1 MNKYLVLA
9 LLFVWSTFTQATPI
23 TTAFGPFQF
32 LDNRS
37 SNDAGIVAG
46 VAMQYGVRSVTP
58 NGSDGTTGTAV
69 NGTYSRPVL
78 PLDYTVNPNFFTGG
92 LSCPNGTCDP
102 IAFNPWQI
110 TLSNGPDTRIV
121 YTPGVNTSFQS
132 SIMPFVSNVLIN
144 TSAAQP
150 TISWQLPSATFDAV
164 VVRVRDNTTLTNG
177 IADLIYRD

>member
-9 LLFVWSTFTQATPI
+9 LLFVWSKFTQATPI

-110 TLSNGPDTRIV
+110 TLTNGPDTRIV
-121 YTPGVNTSFQS
+121 YTPGLIHPSKAAS
-132 SIMPFVSNVLIN
+132 CPSCPMCLSIQALRSRPFRGNCPPQHLMLSLC
-144 TSAAQP
+144 A
-150 TISWQLPSATFDAV
+150 SATTP
-164 VVRVRDNTTLTNG
+164 R
-177 IADLIYRD
+177 